1 MLQGESLMNASFLVA
16 SAIAAA
22 AAFSVTANA
31 APAPV
36 PTYHFEKCYGIA
48 TRGGNDCGTATHSC
62 AGTSTKAKDPD
73 SWLYVPVG
81 TCTKIVGGSLSP
93 KS

>member
-1 MLQGESLMNASFLVA
+1 MNASSLVA

-22 AAFSVTANA
+22 AALPVTANA

-36 PTYHFEKCYGIA
+36 PQYHFEKCYGIA
-48 TRGGNDCGTATHSC
+48 TRGGNDCGSATHSC
-62 AGTSTKAKDPD
+62 AGTSTKAKDPA

-93 KS
+93 KG